1 MENETK
7 VAIVPEV
14 KEMVLFTSKMLEEI
28 TPLCD
33 VFVKSGIFEDI
44 KDVAQAIVKVLAGR
58 EIGLSPLESMM
69 NLYIV
74 KNRVAASSKVISSL
88 IKKSKVY
95 DYRIEKIDNEE
106 CSISFLKISV
116 EGEEKLLGVSTF
128 TIKDAAKAGIVNKDN
143 WKNYPKNMLFA
154 RAISNGARWYMP
166 DVYCG
171 YATEEVEDIAAEP
184 KKDVVSIDV
193 NGEVKT
199 NG

>member
-1 MENETK
+1 METK
-7 VAIVPEV
+7 EIT
-14 KEMVLFTSKMLEEI
+14 LFTPKMLEEV

-95 DYRIEKIDNEE
+95 DYKIEKLDNEE
-106 CSISFLKISV
+106 CSISFLKISEQGAV
-116 EGEEKLLGVSTF
+116 EVLGVSTF

-154 RAISNGARWYMP
+154 RAVSNGARWFMP

-171 YATEEVEDIAAEP
+171 YATEEIEDITVEP
-184 KKDVVSIDV
+184 KKDTVEITAEGQV
-193 NGEVKT
+193 T
-199 NG
+199 NGS